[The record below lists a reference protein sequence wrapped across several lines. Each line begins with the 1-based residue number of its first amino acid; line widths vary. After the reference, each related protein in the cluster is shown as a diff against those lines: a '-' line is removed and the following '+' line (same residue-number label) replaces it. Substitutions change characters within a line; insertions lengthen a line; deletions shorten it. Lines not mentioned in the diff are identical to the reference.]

1 MSDDRSNNLGWFLA
15 GMGIG
20 AVLGILYAPKSGRET
35 RDALMSGAEEGRE
48 YLVTRGRE
56 AREQINTLVD
66 RGKEQV
72 GRQKDQINSAIEA
85 GRQAYRE
92 ATAEKKS

>member
-1 MSDDRSNNLGWFLA
+1 MSDDRGNNLGWFLA

-35 RDALMSGAEEGRE
+35 REALMNSAEEGRE
-48 YLVTRGRE
+48 YLSTRGRE
-56 AREQINTLVD
+56 AREQISSFVD
-66 RGKEQV
+66 RGKDTIS
-72 GRQKDQINSAIEA
+72 RQKDQINSAIEA

-92 ATAEKKS
+92 ATTEKKS